1 MKKII
6 YVTEPEVINIKTV
19 EGLLSSDY
27 EVMQGNTSFAGVPTD
42 CTTIIIRSGTTITSA
57 IFEKIPKLAHII
69 RIGTGVDAI
78 DIDFCNKNNIAVHNA
93 PGANADAV
101 SDYVIA
107 MIFGALRKI
116 HTLSRKDIE
125 TWNRFKFTGHNM
137 SSRSIGIIG
146 FGNIGKQ
153 IFHKLKNFGCTG
165 FYVYDPFVDAKDL
178 PQGVTPAAS
187 VEEVLEKSNIATL
200 HVPLIPS
207 TKYLI
212 NKDNLHLLGR
222 GSILVNASRGGI
234 VNENDVIEY
243 TEQNDLI
250 YIADTVENEPHASSS
265 LIESENTII
274 TPHIASLTH
283 ESEENM
289 IEFAVGN
296 FLKGIYMNQP
306 LSPQAQL

>member
-1 MKKII
+1 MKKILYI
-6 YVTEPEVINIKTV
+6 TEPEVINSKTIK
-19 EGLLSSDY
+19 GLLSSDY
-27 EVMQGNTSFAGVPTD
+27 EVIQGNTSFDGTPAD
-42 CTTIIIRSGTTITSA
+42 CTTIIIRSETTITSA

-78 DIDFCNKNNIAVHNA
+78 DIDFCNKNNIAVYNA

-107 MIFGALRKI
+107 MIFSALRKI
-116 HTLSRKDIE
+116 NTLSRKDVE
-125 TWNRFKFTGHNM
+125 TWNRFKFTGHSM

-153 IFHKLKNFGCTG
+153 IFHKLQNFGCAG

-178 PQGVTPAAS
+178 PHGVTHAAS
-187 VEEVLEKSNIATL
+187 VEEVLEKSNIVTL

-207 TKYLI
+207 TRYLI
-212 NKDNLHLLGR
+212 NKATLHLLGSD
-222 GSILVNASRGGI
+222 SILVNASRGGI

-243 TEQNDLI
+243 AKQNDLT
-250 YIADTVENEPHASSS
+250 YIADTVENEPHASNS
-265 LIESENTII
+265 LIDSENTII

-289 IEFAVGN
+289 IKFAVDN
-296 FLKGIYMNQP
+296 FLKGVYMNQP
-306 LSPQAQL
+306 LHAQAQL